1 MHSILLAAAQKRAW
15 GERPDLCDPTDLCV
29 EVLPSYRTAVAEAQ
43 DGDLRRAAEE
53 ALEAYEDAEW
63 NGEVPDVAE
72 EFLEGYGKAIVAL
85 PNPVPLLDDLIAACA
100 TAIEAERSVWLPDR
114 PSVARAC
121 MATISSLPE
130 GSSALAESLCDG
142 LLAALRLSDDPQSI
156 HRALCRAWSDLMW
169 DDAEAVEYGLRRA
182 IEKADPNREAFRV
195 VLAALKECSKADPRS
210 TASVLCNAI
219 GEVVEGDFQSS
230 EQLAHDLLN
239 DTRLAIRNAAEPLTA
254 TIAMLESLSRALP
267 GGPSPPGWM
276 VPETKLARHA
286 AAGHRGQADQLVEDA
301 DSRFGATAGCAGSPD
316 ESRTNEALRWVR
328 TLRTHQDE
336 ITTLERRAW
345 DLRGQVYRLREQLD
359 EAKKNLLVARAK
371 KAELIVDRLHG
382 SPEPND
388 N

>member
-1 MHSILLAAAQKRAW
+1 M
-15 GERPDLCDPTDLCV
+15 
-29 EVLPSYRTAVAEAQ
+29 
-43 DGDLRRAAEE
+43 
-53 ALEAYEDAEW
+53 
-63 NGEVPDVAE
+63 
-72 EFLEGYGKAIVAL
+72 
-85 PNPVPLLDDLIAACA
+85 
-100 TAIEAERSVWLPDR
+100 
-114 PSVARAC
+114 ARAC
-121 MATISSLPE
+121 TATISSLPE
-130 GSSALAESLCDG
+130 GPSALAESLFDG
-142 LLAALRLSDDPQSI
+142 LVAALRLSDDPQSI

-169 DDAEAVEYGLRRA
+169 DDAEAIQYGLRRA

-195 VLAALKECSKADPRS
+195 VLTALKECSKADPRS
-210 TASVLCNAI
+210 TASVLCDAI
-219 GEVVEGDFQSS
+219 GEVVEEDFQSS

-336 ITTLERRAW
+336 ITTLERRAG

-359 EAKKNLLVARAK
+359 EAEKNLLVARAK
-371 KAELIVDRLHG
+371 KAQLIVDRLHD
-382 SPEPND
+382 SPW
-388 N
+388 